1 MLATR
6 RFSALVASLVLAGGL
21 IAVSGCKPNGG
32 AAGGG
37 GSALSKH
44 EAATDMPIGSKDA
57 KVVLVEYA
65 SVTCGH
71 CANFHEKVLPTIKEK
86 YITPG
91 KVRYVFRE
99 FPTPP
104 VELAMAG
111 HLIARCAG
119 GEKRDAIIAT
129 IMRQQQEMVTQAQGP
144 AGVKQFFMTIAAS
157 AGMSETQ
164 FDACLKN
171 EPMLKTLADVREG
184 GIAAGVT
191 GTPTIFI
198 NGEKFEGPGGREM
211 EPADL
216 VKALDAALTKAG

>member
-1 MLATR
+1 MLLNR
-6 RFSALVASLVLAGGL
+6 RLKNAFAVMALAGGVL
-21 IAVSGCKPNGG
+21 ALASCNQSGG

-44 EAATDMPIGSKDA
+44 EAASDMPMGSKDA

-71 CANFHEKVLPTIKEK
+71 CANFHANVLPIIKEK
-86 YITPG
+86 FITPG

-99 FPTPP
+99 FPTTP

-111 HLIARCAG
+111 HLLARCAG
-119 GEKRDAIIAT
+119 GEKRDLVIST

-144 AGVKQFFMTIAAS
+144 TGAEQYFKTLAAS
-157 AGMSETQ
+157 VGMSDGQ

-171 EPMLKTLADVREG
+171 ETLLKTLAEVREG
-184 GIAAGVT
+184 GIGAGVT

-198 NGEKFEGPGGREM
+198 NGVKFEAPGGREM
-211 EPADL
+211 EPSDL
-216 VKALDAALTKAG
+216 VKALDAALVKAG

>member
-1 MLATR
+1 MLLTR
-6 RFSALVASLVLAGGL
+6 RLKNVFAVMALAGGVL
-21 IAVSGCKPNGG
+21 ALASCNQSGG

-44 EAATDMPIGSKDA
+44 EAASDMPMGSKDA

-71 CANFHEKVLPTIKEK
+71 CANFHANVLPTIKEK
-86 YITPG
+86 FITPG

-119 GEKRDAIIAT
+119 GEKRDLVIST
-129 IMRQQQEMVTQAQGP
+129 IMRQQQELVTQAQGP
-144 AGVKQFFMTIAAS
+144 TGAEQYFKTLAAS
-157 AGMSETQ
+157 VGMSDGQ

-171 EPMLKTLADVREG
+171 ETLLKTLAEVREG
-184 GIAAGVT
+184 GIGAGVT

-198 NGEKFEGPGGREM
+198 NGVKFEAPGGREM
-211 EPADL
+211 EPSHL
-216 VKALDAALTKAG
+216 VKALDAALVKAG

>member
-1 MLATR
+1 MLINR
-6 RFSALVASLVLAGGL
+6 RLTSTIAMIALAGGML
-21 IAVSGCKPNGG
+21 AIASCKPNGG

-44 EAATDMPIGSKDA
+44 EAATDIPVGSKDA

-71 CANFHEKVLPTIKEK
+71 CATFHEKVLPTLKEK

-119 GEKRDAIIAT
+119 ADKREDIIAT
-129 IMRQQQEMVTQAQGP
+129 IMRQQQDMVVQAQGP
-144 AGVKQFFMTIAAS
+144 TGTKQFFMTIAAS
-157 AGMSETQ
+157 AGMSEAA
-164 FDACLKN
+164 FDTCLKN
-171 EPMLKTLADVREG
+171 EPMLKTLADIREG

-198 NGEKFEGPGGREM
+198 NGEKLEDNPEL
-211 EPADL
+211 E
-216 VKALDAALTKAG
+216 VVTKALDAALAKAG

>member
-1 MLATR
+1 MPSTR
-6 RFSALVASLVLAGGL
+6 RIPVLVATLALAGGL
-21 IAVSGCKPNGG
+21 LAVASCKPNSD
-32 AAGGG
+32 ASGGG
-37 GSALSKH
+37 GSALSKF
-44 EAATDMPIGSKDA
+44 EAASDIPVGSKDA

-65 SVTCGH
+65 SVTCSH

-119 GEKRDAIIAT
+119 GDKRDAIVAT
-129 IMRQQQEMVTQAQGP
+129 IMRQQQEMFKQAQGP
-144 AGVKQFFMTIAAS
+144 VGVKQFFMTIAAS
-157 AGMSETQ
+157 AGMSEPQ
-164 FDACLKN
+164 FEACLKN
-171 EPMLKTLADVREG
+171 EPMLKTLAEVREG
-184 GIAAGVT
+184 GISAGVA

-198 NGEKFEGPGGREM
+198 NGEKFEQPGGRETD
-211 EPADL
+211 PADL
-216 VKALDAALTKAG
+216 SKALDAALAKAG

>member
-1 MLATR
+1 MLINRRVTTIVATL
-6 RFSALVASLVLAGGL
+6 ALAGGL
-21 IAVSGCKPNGG
+21 LALSACKPG
-32 AAGGG
+32 ANSAGGG

-44 EAATDMPIGSKDA
+44 EAATDMPEGSKDA
-57 KVVLVEYA
+57 KVVMVEYA

-71 CANFHEKVLPTIKEK
+71 CANFHNNILPTLKEK

-119 GEKRDAIIAT
+119 GEKRELVIAT
-129 IMRQQQEMVTQAQGP
+129 IMRQQQEMATQAQGP
-144 AGVKQFFMTIAAS
+144 TGAEQYFKTLAAS
-157 AGMSETQ
+157 VGMSDGQ
-164 FDACLKN
+164 FKACLSN
-171 EPMLKTLADVREG
+171 EPMLKVLADVREG
-184 GIAAGVT
+184 GIKAGVE

-198 NGEKFEGPGGREM
+198 NGEKFTAPTGREI
-211 EPADL
+211 EVGD
-216 VKALDAALTKAG
+216 VTKALDAALAKAS